1 MALQF
6 HMPLRRNRPASRV
19 YVDAELE
26 LDPEEEELMEAA
38 LGRWIIVGS
47 IRSVGMNENGFNC
60 QLWLC

>member
-1 MALQF
+1 
-6 HMPLRRNRPASRV
+6 MPLRRNRPASRV

-47 IRSVGMNENGFNC
+47 IRSVGMMRMVSTVNSGSADPVI
-60 QLWLC
+60 